1 MGGPCEN
8 SGMEPRPAATVIP
21 ARNGPRGVEVL
32 VIRRAPKHRFLPG
45 FVVFPGG
52 AVDQGDHLLAER
64 WFGAP
69 EQASRACG
77 IRELFEEAGLL
88 LTANGLAAAPP
99 DALDAIEDFPPRIED
114 MPEICHWIAPEI
126 VPVRFDARF
135 YAVAAPGGLEPAP
148 DGEEAER
155 AWWARP
161 FDLLESNA
169 SGGVLLYWPTMKIV
183 EGLGTCADVEEV
195 LKLNVAPVEPEV
207 QIV

>member
-1 MGGPCEN
+1 
-8 SGMEPRPAATVIP
+8 MEPRLAATVVP
-21 ARNGPRGVEVL
+21 ARDGPRGVEVL
-32 VIRRAPKHRFLPG
+32 VMRRAPKHRFLPG

-52 AVDQGDHLLAER
+52 AVDPADGRLAER
-64 WFGAP
+64 WFGTP
-69 EQASRACG
+69 DQASRACG
-77 IRELFEEAGLL
+77 IRELIEEAGLV
-88 LTANGLAAAPP
+88 LTANGLAPAPP
-99 DALDAIEDFPPRIED
+99 RALDVVDVSPPRVED

-169 SGGVLLYWPTMKIV
+169 SGGVSLYWPTMKIV
-183 EGLGTCADVEEV
+183 EGLATCAAVEEV
-195 LKLNVAPVEPEV
+195 LELQVAPVEPEV